1 MTKEEQMTDKQSI
14 IITFR
19 GTKDFAKKLDQEAK
33 KRGISRAALIKVAIY
48 SYLEGEDK
56 RKPHD

>member
-1 MTKEEQMTDKQSI
+1 MTDKQSI